1 VARTIPLDRYRN
13 IGILARLDAGRTTVT
28 ERILAVTDRPDPA
41 AEGARAALG
50 KPAWVEQDNERQ
62 ITLTS
67 AATSCVWQDCRI
79 TIVELSAAGRQGG
92 DRALGVLDGVV
103 LVIDGVA
110 GVADGVAALF
120 DDTEAQG
127 LARLVFVNKLD
138 REGADLSAVVAAIAA
153 RGSVKPVLLQLPIGA
168 GAGLRGIVDLVEMQA
183 TLWRDA
189 GHDAPAEEVEIP
201 SDLLAAAQ
209 LARAEIVAAV
219 GAEGSDVAV
228 LRQAL
233 KIAVRSG
240 SIVPVLCGSAFRNRG
255 IRRLLDA
262 VVDYLPAPSDLAAH
276 AGVAADGNR
285 VERRPADGKGEI
297 RAEQA
302 ALQHR
307 HDRPRRSWQ
316 DVADRGDH
324 QGAGQDRRRDLHRVR
339 PDRQGAG
346 RARPRHHDLDRARGI
361 RDQEPPLRARRLP
374 RPRRLC
380 EEHDHRRGADGR
392 RDPGGVRRRRPD
404 AADPRAHPARPPGR
418 RAGAGGVP
426 EQDGHGRRSRA
437 GRAGRAGSARAAES
451 YQFPGD
457 DIPIIKGSALCALED
472 KQPEI
477 GERRSW
483 S

>member
-1 VARTIPLDRYRN
+1 MARTIPLDRYRN

-50 KPAWVEQDNERQ
+50 MPAWVEQDNERQ

-110 GVADGVAALF
+110 GVTDGVAALF

-183 TLWRDA
+183 TLWREA
-189 GHDAPAEEVEIP
+189 GYDAPAEEVEIP

-219 GAEGSDVAV
+219 GAKGSDVAV
-228 LRQAL
+228 LRQAV

-285 VERRPADGKGEI
+285 VERRPADDEPFSGVVFQTVDDPMAGRLTFVRIYSGVVATGGSMLNSVTASPEKIGRMVRMHANHTEEI
-297 RAEQA
+297 KEARAGDIV
-302 ALQHR
+302 ALAGLEHTTT
-307 HDRPRRSWQ
+307 
-316 DVADRGDH
+316 GDTLC
-324 QGAGQDRRRDLHRVR
+324 D
-339 PDRQGAG
+339 PDAPVVLGRMPATAG
-346 RARPRHHDLDRARGI
+346 RAKH
-361 RDQEPPLRARRLP
+361 
-374 RPRRLC
+374 
-380 EEHDHRRGADGR
+380 
-392 RDPGGVRRRRPD
+392 
-404 AADPRAHPARPPGR
+404 
-418 RAGAGGVP
+418 
-426 EQDGHGRRSRA
+426 
-437 GRAGRAGSARAAES
+437 
-451 YQFPGD
+451 
-457 DIPIIKGSALCALED
+457 
-472 KQPEI
+472 
-477 GERRSW
+477 
-483 S
+483 

>member
-1 VARTIPLDRYRN
+1 VARTIPLDHYRN

-50 KPAWVEQDNERQ
+50 MPAWVEQDNERQ

-110 GVADGVAALF
+110 GVTDGVAALF

-183 TLWRDA
+183 TLWREA
-189 GHDAPAEEVEIP
+189 GYDAPAEEVEIP

-219 GAEGSDVAV
+219 GAKGSDVAV
-228 LRQAL
+228 LRQAV

-285 VERRPADGKGEI
+285 VERRPADDEPFSGVVFQTVDDPMAGRLTFVRIYSGVVATGGSMLNSVTASPEKIGRMVRMHANHTEEI
-297 RAEQA
+297 KEARAGDIV
-302 ALQHR
+302 ALAGLEHTTT
-307 HDRPRRSWQ
+307 
-316 DVADRGDH
+316 GDTLC
-324 QGAGQDRRRDLHRVR
+324 D
-339 PDRQGAG
+339 PDAPVILGRMPATAG
-346 RARPRHHDLDRARGI
+346 RAKH
-361 RDQEPPLRARRLP
+361 
-374 RPRRLC
+374 
-380 EEHDHRRGADGR
+380 
-392 RDPGGVRRRRPD
+392 
-404 AADPRAHPARPPGR
+404 
-418 RAGAGGVP
+418 
-426 EQDGHGRRSRA
+426 
-437 GRAGRAGSARAAES
+437 
-451 YQFPGD
+451 
-457 DIPIIKGSALCALED
+457 
-472 KQPEI
+472 
-477 GERRSW
+477 
-483 S
+483 

>member
-1 VARTIPLDRYRN
+1 
-13 IGILARLDAGRTTVT
+13 VT

-50 KPAWVEQDNERQ
+50 MPAWVEQDNERQ

-103 LVIDGVA
+103 LVIDGVT
-110 GVADGVAALF
+110 GVTDGVAALF

-153 RGSVKPVLLQLPIGA
+153 RGTVKPVLLQLPIGA
-168 GAGLRGIVDLVEMQA
+168 GAGLRGIVDLVGMRA
-183 TLWRDA
+183 TLWREA

-228 LRQAL
+228 LRRAV
-233 KIAVRSG
+233 KMAVRSG

-262 VVDYLPAPSDLAAH
+262 VVDYLPAPSDMAAH

-285 VERRPADGKGEI
+285 VERRPADDEPFSGVAFQTVDDPMSGRLTFVRIYSGVVATGGSMLNSVTASPEKIGRMVRMHANHTEEI
-297 RAEQA
+297 KEARAGDIV
-302 ALQHR
+302 ALAGLEHTTT
-307 HDRPRRSWQ
+307 
-316 DVADRGDH
+316 GDTLC
-324 QGAGQDRRRDLHRVR
+324 D
-339 PDRQGAG
+339 PDAPVILGRMPATAG
-346 RARPRHHDLDRARGI
+346 RAKH
-361 RDQEPPLRARRLP
+361 
-374 RPRRLC
+374 
-380 EEHDHRRGADGR
+380 
-392 RDPGGVRRRRPD
+392 
-404 AADPRAHPARPPGR
+404 
-418 RAGAGGVP
+418 
-426 EQDGHGRRSRA
+426 
-437 GRAGRAGSARAAES
+437 
-451 YQFPGD
+451 
-457 DIPIIKGSALCALED
+457 
-472 KQPEI
+472 
-477 GERRSW
+477 
-483 S
+483 

>member
-1 VARTIPLDRYRN
+1 VTRTIPLDRYRN

-28 ERILAVTDRPDPA
+28 ERILAVTDRPDPT

-50 KPAWVEQDNERQ
+50 MPAWVEQDNERQ

-110 GVADGVAALF
+110 GVTDGVAALF
-120 DDTEAQG
+120 DDAEAQG

-153 RGSVKPVLLQLPIGA
+153 RGTAKPVLLQLPIGA

-183 TLWRDA
+183 TLWRDV
-189 GHDAPAEEVEIP
+189 GYDAPAEEVEIP

-228 LRQAL
+228 LRRSVMM
-233 KIAVRSG
+233 AVRSG

-262 VVDYLPAPSDLAAH
+262 VVDYLPAPSDMAAH

-285 VERRPADGKGEI
+285 VERRPADDEPFSGVAFQTVDDPMSGRLTFVRIYSGVVATGGSMLNSVTASPEKIGRMVRMHANHTEEI
-297 RAEQA
+297 KEARAGDIV
-302 ALQHR
+302 ALAGLEHTTT
-307 HDRPRRSWQ
+307 
-316 DVADRGDH
+316 GDTLC
-324 QGAGQDRRRDLHRVR
+324 D
-339 PDRQGAG
+339 PDAPVILGRMPATAG
-346 RARPRHHDLDRARGI
+346 RAKH
-361 RDQEPPLRARRLP
+361 
-374 RPRRLC
+374 
-380 EEHDHRRGADGR
+380 
-392 RDPGGVRRRRPD
+392 
-404 AADPRAHPARPPGR
+404 
-418 RAGAGGVP
+418 
-426 EQDGHGRRSRA
+426 
-437 GRAGRAGSARAAES
+437 
-451 YQFPGD
+451 
-457 DIPIIKGSALCALED
+457 
-472 KQPEI
+472 
-477 GERRSW
+477 
-483 S
+483 

>member
-50 KPAWVEQDNERQ
+50 MPAWVEQDNERQ

-110 GVADGVAALF
+110 GVTDGVAALF

-153 RGSVKPVLLQLPIGA
+153 RGTVKPVLLQLPIGA

-183 TLWRDA
+183 TLWREA
-189 GHDAPAEEVEIP
+189 GYDAPAEEVEIP

-219 GAEGSDVAV
+219 GAKGSDVAV
-228 LRQAL
+228 LRQAV

-285 VERRPADGKGEI
+285 VERRPADDEPFSGVVFQTVDDPMAGRLTFVRIYSGVVATGGSMLNSVTASPEKIGRMVRMHANHTEEI
-297 RAEQA
+297 KEARAGDIV
-302 ALQHR
+302 ALAGLEHTTT
-307 HDRPRRSWQ
+307 
-316 DVADRGDH
+316 GDTLC
-324 QGAGQDRRRDLHRVR
+324 D
-339 PDRQGAG
+339 PDAPVILGRMPATAG
-346 RARPRHHDLDRARGI
+346 RAKH
-361 RDQEPPLRARRLP
+361 
-374 RPRRLC
+374 
-380 EEHDHRRGADGR
+380 
-392 RDPGGVRRRRPD
+392 
-404 AADPRAHPARPPGR
+404 
-418 RAGAGGVP
+418 
-426 EQDGHGRRSRA
+426 
-437 GRAGRAGSARAAES
+437 
-451 YQFPGD
+451 
-457 DIPIIKGSALCALED
+457 
-472 KQPEI
+472 
-477 GERRSW
+477 
-483 S
+483 

>member
-50 KPAWVEQDNERQ
+50 MPAWVEQDNERQ

-110 GVADGVAALF
+110 GVTDGVAALF

-183 TLWRDA
+183 TLWREA
-189 GHDAPAEEVEIP
+189 GYDAPAEEVEIP

-219 GAEGSDVAV
+219 GAKGSDVAV
-228 LRQAL
+228 LRQAV

-285 VERRPADGKGEI
+285 VERRPADDEPFSGVVFQTVDDPMAGRLTFVRIYSGVVATGGSMLNSVTASPEKIGRMVRMHANHTEEI
-297 RAEQA
+297 KEARAGDIV
-302 ALQHR
+302 ALAGLEHTTT
-307 HDRPRRSWQ
+307 
-316 DVADRGDH
+316 GDTLC
-324 QGAGQDRRRDLHRVR
+324 D
-339 PDRQGAG
+339 PDAPVVLGRMPATAG
-346 RARPRHHDLDRARGI
+346 RAKH
-361 RDQEPPLRARRLP
+361 
-374 RPRRLC
+374 
-380 EEHDHRRGADGR
+380 
-392 RDPGGVRRRRPD
+392 
-404 AADPRAHPARPPGR
+404 
-418 RAGAGGVP
+418 
-426 EQDGHGRRSRA
+426 
-437 GRAGRAGSARAAES
+437 
-451 YQFPGD
+451 
-457 DIPIIKGSALCALED
+457 
-472 KQPEI
+472 
-477 GERRSW
+477 
-483 S
+483 

>member
-1 VARTIPLDRYRN
+1 MARTIPLDRYRN

-50 KPAWVEQDNERQ
+50 MPAWVQQDNERQ

-110 GVADGVAALF
+110 GVTDGVAALF

-183 TLWRDA
+183 TLWREA
-189 GHDAPAEEVEIP
+189 GYDAPAEEVEIP

-219 GAEGSDVAV
+219 GAKGSDVAV
-228 LRQAL
+228 LRQAV

-285 VERRPADGKGEI
+285 VERRPADDEPFSGVVFQTVDDPMAGRLTFVRIYSGVVATGGSMLNSVTASPEKIGRMVRMHANHTEEI
-297 RAEQA
+297 KEARAGDIV
-302 ALQHR
+302 ALAGLEHTTT
-307 HDRPRRSWQ
+307 
-316 DVADRGDH
+316 GDTLC
-324 QGAGQDRRRDLHRVR
+324 D
-339 PDRQGAG
+339 PDAPVILGRMPATAG
-346 RARPRHHDLDRARGI
+346 RAKH
-361 RDQEPPLRARRLP
+361 
-374 RPRRLC
+374 
-380 EEHDHRRGADGR
+380 
-392 RDPGGVRRRRPD
+392 
-404 AADPRAHPARPPGR
+404 
-418 RAGAGGVP
+418 
-426 EQDGHGRRSRA
+426 
-437 GRAGRAGSARAAES
+437 
-451 YQFPGD
+451 
-457 DIPIIKGSALCALED
+457 
-472 KQPEI
+472 
-477 GERRSW
+477 
-483 S
+483 

>member
-50 KPAWVEQDNERQ
+50 MPAWVEQDNERQ

-110 GVADGVAALF
+110 GVTDGVAALF

-183 TLWRDA
+183 TLWREA
-189 GHDAPAEEVEIP
+189 GYDAPAEEVEIP

-219 GAEGSDVAV
+219 GAKGSDVAV
-228 LRQAL
+228 LRQAV

-285 VERRPADGKGEI
+285 VERRPADDEPFSGVVFQTVDDPMAGRLTFVRIYSGVVATGGSMLNSVTASPEKIGRMVRMHANHTEEI
-297 RAEQA
+297 KEARAGDIV
-302 ALQHR
+302 ALAGLEHTTT
-307 HDRPRRSWQ
+307 
-316 DVADRGDH
+316 GDTLC
-324 QGAGQDRRRDLHRVR
+324 D
-339 PDRQGAG
+339 PDAPVILGRMPATAG
-346 RARPRHHDLDRARGI
+346 RAKH
-361 RDQEPPLRARRLP
+361 
-374 RPRRLC
+374 
-380 EEHDHRRGADGR
+380 
-392 RDPGGVRRRRPD
+392 
-404 AADPRAHPARPPGR
+404 
-418 RAGAGGVP
+418 
-426 EQDGHGRRSRA
+426 
-437 GRAGRAGSARAAES
+437 
-451 YQFPGD
+451 
-457 DIPIIKGSALCALED
+457 
-472 KQPEI
+472 
-477 GERRSW
+477 
-483 S
+483 

>member
-50 KPAWVEQDNERQ
+50 MPAWVEQDNERQ

-110 GVADGVAALF
+110 GVTDGVAALF

-153 RGSVKPVLLQLPIGA
+153 RGTVKPVLLQLPIGA

-183 TLWRDA
+183 TLWREA
-189 GHDAPAEEVEIP
+189 GYDAPAEEVEIP
-201 SDLLAAAQ
+201 SDLLAAAEQ
-209 LARAEIVAAV
+209 ARAEIVAAV
-219 GAEGSDVAV
+219 GAKGSDVAV
-228 LRQAL
+228 LRQAV
-233 KIAVRSG
+233 KMAVRSG

-262 VVDYLPAPSDLAAH
+262 VVDYLPAPSDMAAH

-285 VERRPADGKGEI
+285 VERRPADDEPFSGVAFQTVDDPMSGRLTFVRIYSGVVATGGSMLNSVTASPEKIGRMVRMHANHTEEI
-297 RAEQA
+297 KEARAGDII
-302 ALQHR
+302 ALAGLEHTTT
-307 HDRPRRSWQ
+307 
-316 DVADRGDH
+316 GDTLC
-324 QGAGQDRRRDLHRVR
+324 D
-339 PDRQGAG
+339 PDAPVILGRMPATAG
-346 RARPRHHDLDRARGI
+346 RAKH
-361 RDQEPPLRARRLP
+361 
-374 RPRRLC
+374 
-380 EEHDHRRGADGR
+380 
-392 RDPGGVRRRRPD
+392 
-404 AADPRAHPARPPGR
+404 
-418 RAGAGGVP
+418 
-426 EQDGHGRRSRA
+426 
-437 GRAGRAGSARAAES
+437 
-451 YQFPGD
+451 
-457 DIPIIKGSALCALED
+457 
-472 KQPEI
+472 
-477 GERRSW
+477 
-483 S
+483 

>member
-1 VARTIPLDRYRN
+1 MARTIPLDRYRN

-50 KPAWVEQDNERQ
+50 MPAWVEQDNERQ

-110 GVADGVAALF
+110 GVTDGVAALF

-183 TLWRDA
+183 TLWREA
-189 GHDAPAEEVEIP
+189 GYDAPAEEVEIP

-219 GAEGSDVAV
+219 GAKGSDVAV
-228 LRQAL
+228 LRQAV

-285 VERRPADGKGEI
+285 VERRPADDEPFSGVVFQTVDDPMAGRLTFVRIYSGVVATGGSMLNSVTASPEKIGRMVRMHANHTEEI
-297 RAEQA
+297 KEARAGDIV
-302 ALQHR
+302 ALAGLEHTTT
-307 HDRPRRSWQ
+307 
-316 DVADRGDH
+316 GDTLC
-324 QGAGQDRRRDLHRVR
+324 D
-339 PDRQGAG
+339 PDAPVILGRMPATAG
-346 RARPRHHDLDRARGI
+346 RAKH
-361 RDQEPPLRARRLP
+361 
-374 RPRRLC
+374 
-380 EEHDHRRGADGR
+380 
-392 RDPGGVRRRRPD
+392 
-404 AADPRAHPARPPGR
+404 
-418 RAGAGGVP
+418 
-426 EQDGHGRRSRA
+426 
-437 GRAGRAGSARAAES
+437 
-451 YQFPGD
+451 
-457 DIPIIKGSALCALED
+457 
-472 KQPEI
+472 
-477 GERRSW
+477 
-483 S
+483 